1 MKKLFKFVRVPPAP
15 KAALLQ
21 PVLREAVARTKEQ
34 ASWAGSAPNAG
45 RTARTGASV
54 ASHFSEKKGVGGGGL
69 RENSWGEDTERKRM
83 EK

>member
-1 MKKLFKFVRVPPAP
+1 MKKLFKFVRAPPAP

-54 ASHFSEKKGVGGGGL
+54 ASHFSEKKGGGGL
-69 RENSWGEDTERKRM
+69 RENSWGEDRERKRM